1 MSREDTIGLSF
12 QQVYDAFQNDFHRT
26 PQKKIVTLKNRN
38 THLKSTVESNNNS
51 HTFSNSNS
59 NYSNYKSQDDEDQ
72 FICDEQEIS
81 QQQNQQFQ
89 VKTTSCNNSLANNTA
104 VFSYNQSHLSKQK
117 MSPYDIEFDVLG
129 NTLYETLQDCFSKT
143 SINSKQQQYGHQ
155 GNITS
160 QFPCVVPIAARFG
173 FESSLDNIYITEE
186 NFGESMEDED
196 KENRDPLENPVQTH
210 QQFEIIEINNNFV
223 SRQLSEEQQ
232 LKSEIQEEN
241 DNEGESSHV
250 DLTNQCQLKE
260 EVSPFQYQKAYSQ
273 KEATLN
279 EDEFDIEEN
288 DQIHQCF
295 NQKSATNKKI
305 QNVFEQNLM
314 TPSNENHYKQSL
326 ECLQMDQDEIFYSQK
341 NTEFDFNLVS
351 QTSSN
356 ESKEKSVAFKHHNLK
371 EVTAQNNQ
379 PEQSEHVVKFKNQL
393 ETIVDFEPN
402 TTQHSDSTNGFQ
414 NLSNLYENNNDESN
428 KNINFNSINNI
439 NNSINSNNNSI
450 YQQTLL
456 QSASQSNHTFRNQ
469 QVQQSSTNRTPL
481 RDITSSSISSS
492 KKNYQ
497 GIKKMLEFSS
507 PMINNQDLKVSQK
520 QKNLSSKQK
529 NSGSSKKSKC
539 TPAIFCR

>member
-26 PQKKIVTLKNRN
+26 PQKKIVALKNRN

-59 NYSNYKSQDDEDQ
+59 NYSNYKSLDEEDQ
-72 FICDEQEIS
+72 FICDEQELS
-81 QQQNQQFQ
+81 LQQNQQFQ
-89 VKTTSCNNSLANNTA
+89 VKTSSCSNNLVNNTA
-104 VFSYNQSHLSKQK
+104 VFSYNQSHLNKEK

-129 NTLYETLQDCFSKT
+129 NSLYETLQDCFTKT
-143 SINSKQQQYGHQ
+143 STSSKLQQYGLQ

-160 QFPCVVPIAARFG
+160 QFPCAVPIAARFG

-196 KENRDPLENPVQTH
+196 KENRDPLENPVMAH
-210 QQFEIIEINNNFV
+210 QQFEVLEMNNNFV
-223 SRQLSEEQQ
+223 SRQLSEEDQ

-241 DNEGESSHV
+241 DNEGESQHA
-250 DLTNQCQLKE
+250 DLKNKCQQKE
-260 EVSPFQYQKAYSQ
+260 EVSPFHYQKAFSQ
-273 KEATLN
+273 KEADVN
-279 EDEFDIEEN
+279 EDAFDIEEN

-295 NQKSATNKKI
+295 NQKSAHNNKR

-314 TPSNENHYKQSL
+314 TPSNENHHKQSL
-326 ECLQMDQDEIFYSQK
+326 ECLQMDQDEVFYSQK
-341 NTEFDFNLVS
+341 NTEFDFNLAS
-351 QTSSN
+351 QISSN
-356 ESKEKSVAFKHHNLK
+356 ESKEKSIIYRQHNTK
-371 EVTAQNNQ
+371 EVGTQNNQ
-379 PEQSEHVVKFKNQL
+379 SEQSEHVVKFKNQL

-402 TTQHSDSTNGFQ
+402 TTQYSDSTNGFQ
-414 NLSNLYENNNDESN
+414 NLSNLYENNNDEGN
-428 KNINFNSINNI
+428 KNVNFNSINNI

-456 QSASQSNHTFRNQ
+456 QSASQTNHTFRNQ

-507 PMINNQDLKVSQK
+507 PMINNWDLKVSQK

>member
-12 QQVYDAFQNDFHRT
+12 QQVYDAFQSDFHRT
-26 PQKKIVTLKNRN
+26 PQKKIVALKNRN

-59 NYSNYKSQDDEDQ
+59 NYSNYKNQDEEDQ
-72 FICDEQEIS
+72 FICDEQEL
-81 QQQNQQFQ
+81 QLQQNQQFQ
-89 VKTTSCNNSLANNTA
+89 VKATSCNNNLPNNTA
-104 VFSYNQSHLSKQK
+104 VFSYNQSHLSKEK

-129 NTLYETLQDCFSKT
+129 NSLYETLQDCFSKT
-143 SINSKQQQYGHQ
+143 SINSKLQQYGNQ
-155 GNITS
+155 GKVTS
-160 QFPCVVPIAARFG
+160 QFPCVVSIAARFG

-210 QQFEIIEINNNFV
+210 QQFEILEMTNNFV

-232 LKSEIQEEN
+232 VKSEIQEEN
-241 DNEGESSHV
+241 DNKNESQHV
-250 DLTNQCQLKE
+250 DLTNKFSQKE
-260 EVSPFQYQKAYSQ
+260 EVSPFQYQKTFSQ
-273 KEATLN
+273 QDAAVN
-279 EDEFDIEEN
+279 EDDFDIEEN

-295 NQKSATNKKI
+295 NQKSANNNKQ

-314 TPSNENHYKQSL
+314 TPSNENHHKQSL

-341 NTEFDFNLVS
+341 NTEFDFNIVS
-351 QTSSN
+351 QTSLN
-356 ESKEKSVAFKHHNLK
+356 ESKERSIVYRHHNQK
-371 EVTAQNNQ
+371 EVSTQNNQ
-379 PEQSEHVVKFKNQL
+379 SEYSEHVVKFKNQL

-402 TTQHSDSTNGFQ
+402 TTQYSDSTNEFQ
-414 NLSNLYENNNDESN
+414 NFSNLYENNNDEGN
-428 KNINFNSINNI
+428 KNVNFNSINHI

-456 QSASQSNHTFRNQ
+456 QSASQSNHTLRNH

-507 PMINNQDLKVSQK
+507 PMINSWDLKVSQK